1 MIGSTWQSVE
11 SIQGRL
17 VQLNEAYV
25 LRVLPEALAAH
36 VQPVFADQTMAVGA
50 DTARAGTLAELPWVT
65 PVELLVTCVAFRRPT
80 RKEEQ
85 AGRQQ
90 FLIKRKLT
98 HITFTVEKEEQSQS

>member
-17 VQLNEAYV
+17 VQLNEACV

-36 VQPVFADQTMAVGA
+36 VQPVFADQTVTVGA

-65 PVELLVTCVAFRRPT
+65 PVELLVTHLAFRRPT
-80 RKEEQ
+80 RRKALGEFYKD
-85 AGRQQ
+85 R
-90 FLIKRKLT
+90 LKR
-98 HITFTVEKEEQSQS
+98 ERR